1 MIREEKIC
9 TLWDEALPLLNAHW
23 REITHYADIPL
34 DPDIETYNKM
44 EAIGALRCFT
54 ARDQGRLVGYAVFF
68 IRHNLHYRSS
78 LQAMQDVLFVLP
90 EYRGMLGIKLIRE
103 SERLLTSAGA
113 QVLYHHVKRTNKVGE
128 LLVRM
133 GYELIDE
140 IYGKRLDQEA
150 SRGR

>member
-9 TLWDEALPLLNAHW
+9 TLWDEALPLLESHW

-34 DPDIETYNKM
+34 DPDKDMYNQM
-44 EAIGALRCFT
+44 EEIGALRCFT
-54 ARDQGRLVGYAVFF
+54 ARAQGRLVGYAVFF

-90 EYRGMLGIKLIRE
+90 EHRARLGVKLIRE
-103 SERLLTSAGA
+103 SERLLTSAGV